1 MSERILKL
9 IAEETNLTTPGYV
22 GANLLRLRNAGSL
35 NYSIMVKDGST
46 ITGSITLYPNEV
58 IYIRPNFES
67 VLCHFVRIN
76 SQIHFDSLCLIQRR
90 NSKLSPL

>member
-9 IAEETNLTTPGYV
+9 LAEETNLTTIGYV
-22 GANLLRLRNAGSL
+22 GATLLRLRNAGSV

-58 IYIRPNFES
+58 IYIRKKAAETIES
-67 VLCHFVRIN
+67 TASNNDVRAVKIA
-76 SQIHFDSLCLIQRR
+76 FGD
-90 NSKLSPL
+90 